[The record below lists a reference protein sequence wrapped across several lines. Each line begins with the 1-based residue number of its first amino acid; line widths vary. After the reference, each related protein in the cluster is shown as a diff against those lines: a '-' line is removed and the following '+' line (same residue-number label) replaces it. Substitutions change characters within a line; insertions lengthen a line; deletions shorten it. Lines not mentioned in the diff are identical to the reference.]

1 MARRSRVYIIQPPV
15 NVSQIT
21 PCLDDQ
27 ALPLGILAL
36 GAYLNQNGFDAK
48 GLHIPNL
55 LAHKNHNLND
65 LIGEITQTRPLL
77 VAIALNWIHFSKG
90 AIELARIIRQNCPD
104 TKIVIGGQHATLFTR
119 QLAKAAQGCADAIL
133 NGEAERTLLNLC
145 QHLENEGQMPLQM
158 PGLFLC
164 SHNQSHA
171 RIIAPDVVQDIDNLP
186 FYDYSFLHA
195 RNKKLRVAT
204 LSTGRGSCPLK
215 CAFCLEHVMGNL
227 QGRKELLFHSP
238 EWIVA
243 HMKHVMDQGIRQIS
257 IQDNLF
263 IGGDKLVTQIADEME
278 RQNIYLD
285 HINIFAHP
293 NSFSKTGF
301 QSIKRMATHASI
313 DFGMETGS
321 RHVLEI
327 IKRPSDMGA
336 ILENLSD
343 AVEADIAP
351 YTWWLSG
358 LPDAPQAEEDTCHFI
373 KETMTLGAIPRTV
386 SPLILLPRTPM
397 HERSQDYGIHPRF
410 SRFEDY
416 SLFSQVS
423 LKEAQYFGDTITHNT
438 AKRSRIDILEE
449 TNRLKKFILEH
460 FGIIETFWKSR
471 HPLLLDDLQ
480 QIKEHIQSSFRLNE
494 E

>member
-1 MARRSRVYIIQPPV
+1 MAPRSRVYIIQPPV
-15 NVSQIT
+15 NIPHVT

-27 ALPLGILAL
+27 QFSLGLL
-36 GAYLNQNGFDAK
+36 SVGAYLNQNGFDAK

-55 LAHKNHNLND
+55 LANKSHSLND
-65 LIGEITQTRPLL
+65 LITEIGEARPLL
-77 VAIALNWIHFSKG
+77 VAIALNWVHFSKG
-90 AIELARIIRQNCPD
+90 AIELARMIRQNYPD

-119 QLAKAAQGCADAIL
+119 QLAKAAEGYADGVV

-145 QHLENEGQMPLQM
+145 RHLENEGQMPLQI

-171 RIIAPDVVQDIDNLP
+171 RVIAPEVVQNIDSLP
-186 FYDYSFLHA
+186 FYDYSFLQA
-195 RNKKLRVAT
+195 RDKNLHVAA

-227 QGRKELLFHSP
+227 QGRNKLHFHSP

-243 HMKHVMDQGIRQIS
+243 HMKHIMGQGIRQIS

-263 IGGDKLVTQIADEME
+263 IGGDKMVSQIADEMA

-301 QSIKRMATHASI
+301 HAINRMAKHASI
-313 DFGMETGS
+313 DFGVESGS

-327 IKRPSDMGA
+327 IKRPSDMDA
-336 ILENLSD
+336 ILENIHD
-343 AVEADIAP
+343 AVEAGIVP

-358 LPDAPQAEEDTCHFI
+358 LPDAPRAEEDTCNFI
-373 KETMTLGAIPRTV
+373 KETMVRGAIPRWV
-386 SPLILLPRTPM
+386 NPLILLPRTPM
-397 HERSQDYGIHPRF
+397 HERSQDFGIYPRF
-410 SRFEDY
+410 KRFEDY
-416 SLFSQVS
+416 SLFSEVS
-423 LKEAQYFGDTITHNT
+423 LKEAQHFGDTITHNT
-438 AKRSRIDILEE
+438 AERSRIDILQE

-460 FGIIETFWKSR
+460 FSTVETFWHAR
-471 HPLLLDDLQ
+471 QPQILDDLQ
-480 QIKEHIQSSFRLNE
+480 QIKDHIQSSFLLNE

>member
-1 MARRSRVYIIQPPV
+1 MAPRSRVYIIQPPV
-15 NVSQIT
+15 NIPQVT

-27 ALPLGILAL
+27 PFPLGLL
-36 GAYLNQNGFDAK
+36 GVGAYLNQNGFDAK

-55 LAHKNHNLND
+55 LANKSHSLND
-65 LIGEITQTRPLL
+65 LINEIGEAQPLL
-77 VAIALNWIHFSKG
+77 VAIALNWVHFSKG
-90 AIELARIIRQNCPD
+90 AIKLARLIRQNSPD
-104 TKIVIGGQHATLFTR
+104 IKIVIGGQHATLFTR
-119 QLAKAAQGCADAIL
+119 QLAKAAEGCVDGIV

-145 QHLENEGQMPLQM
+145 RHLENEGQMPLQM

-171 RIIAPDVVQDIDNLP
+171 RVIAPDVVQNIDSLP
-186 FYDYSFLHA
+186 FYDYSFLQA
-195 RNKKLRVAT
+195 KNGTLPVAT

-227 QGRKELLFHSP
+227 QGRNKLHFHSP

-243 HMKHVMDQGIRQIS
+243 HMKHIMDQGIKQIT

-263 IGGDKLVTQIADEME
+263 IGGDKMVAQIADEME

-293 NSFSKTGF
+293 NSFSETGF
-301 QSIKRMATHASI
+301 QAINRMAKLASI
-313 DFGMETGS
+313 DFGVETGS
-321 RHVLEI
+321 RRVLELVN
-327 IKRPSDMGA
+327 RPSDLDA
-336 ILENLSD
+336 VLENIRD
-343 AVEADIAP
+343 AVKAGIVP

-358 LPDAPQAEEDTCHFI
+358 LPDAPQAEQDTCTFM
-373 KETMTLGAIPRTV
+373 KETMVLGAIPRSV
-386 SPLILLPRTPM
+386 NPLVLLPRTPM

-410 SRFEDY
+410 KRFEDY

-423 LKEAQYFGDTITHNT
+423 LQDAQHFGDTLTHNT
-438 AKRSRIDILEE
+438 SERSRNDILEE
-449 TNRLKKFILEH
+449 TKRLKQFILEH
-460 FGIIETFWKSR
+460 FAIIEKFWQSR
-471 HPLLLDDLQ
+471 HPLLLDELQ
-480 QIKEHIQSSFRLNE
+480 QIKDHIQGSFRLNE